1 MSFVLD
7 TTQLQELQDVYAQVA
22 NLFIFCVDENGK
34 RITEMSGNPEEIS
47 RVVALLDELQIRAAI
62 KSGIR
67 EINFGTD
74 VCCSMLN
81 ALRAV
86 DEKLIAIDLVMKEPT
101 EAVKRFCLEKIRL
114 LGAEGTNE

>member
-1 MSFVLD
+1 M
-7 TTQLQELQDVYAQVA
+7 EA
-22 NLFIFCVDENGK
+22 
-34 RITEMSGNPEEIS
+34 
-47 RVVALLDELQIRAAI
+47 
-62 KSGIR
+62 GIR
-67 EINFGTD
+67 KINFGTD

>member
-1 MSFVLD
+1 
-7 TTQLQELQDVYAQVA
+7 
-22 NLFIFCVDENGK
+22 
-34 RITEMSGNPEEIS
+34 
-47 RVVALLDELQIRAAI
+47 
-62 KSGIR
+62 
-67 EINFGTD
+67 
-74 VCCSMLN
+74 MLN